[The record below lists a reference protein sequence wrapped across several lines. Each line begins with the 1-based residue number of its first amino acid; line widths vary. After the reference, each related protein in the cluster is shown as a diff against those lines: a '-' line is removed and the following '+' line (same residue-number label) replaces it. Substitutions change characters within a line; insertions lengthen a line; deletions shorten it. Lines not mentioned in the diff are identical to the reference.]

1 MPKAS
6 VVFEGAGLK
15 DSSKKLYLSQLS
27 KLNDGKEP
35 SNYKFLQDTD
45 AIEAKLEKY
54 STNSKR
60 TFYIAIVS
68 FLPQKNK
75 TRKFYFDKMM
85 DINKETRNNTE
96 KSETQKQNWMS
107 QEEVVEIH
115 KKLKEEVEPLFTKKK
130 LTEAEAKLLQS
141 YVILSLYVLQS
152 PRRSLDYSQMLV
164 IPMYNE
170 ALDKAFNYLSL
181 KEKMFYFN
189 NYKTAGT
196 YKTQSVPVCEELF
209 QLLKNYRKKGLLL
222 QNGDKPLTSSQ
233 LTVILNKIFG
243 KKISVSMLRNIFF
256 SSKYSDESKQLAED
270 VKATGTSVLNA
281 INTYIKKD

>member
-35 SNYKFLQDTD
+35 SNYKFLQDTEE
-45 AIEAKLEKY
+45 IEKKLEKY

-85 DINKETRNNTE
+85 DINKETRENTE

-130 LTEAEAKLLQS
+130 LNDVEIKKLQS

-222 QNGDKPLTSSQ
+222 QNGDKKLTSPQ
-233 LTVILNKIFG
+233 ITVILNKIFD
-243 KKISVSMLRNIFF
+243 KRISTSMLRNIFF
-256 SSKYSDESKQLAED
+256 SSKYSDQSKELAED
-270 VKATGTSVLNA
+270 AKATGTSVSNA
-281 INTYIKKD
+281 MNTYIKKD